1 VPTKTEQICRI
12 FMINSNRI
20 GSDSDDKIEQ
30 MRVKTKSEQINLWLF
45 SSSDRKWDSYTNNKI
60 ERRMKIINPKV
71 KITTSDSGYK

>member
-1 VPTKTEQICRI
+1 
-12 FMINSNRI
+12 MINSNRI

>member
-1 VPTKTEQICRI
+1 
-12 FMINSNRI
+12 MINLNRI

>member
-1 VPTKTEQICRI
+1 
-12 FMINSNRI
+12 MINSNRI

-30 MRVKTKSEQINLWLF
+30 IRAKTKSEQINLWLF